1 MYFMCTYN
9 KCIHK
14 MITNIDIEEIKD
26 NISEIIID
34 LSYNIDYTKYHE
46 AKFDEYVFDTVYQH
60 FVEHIDEED
69 FSEIYNDN
77 IDEIYHKVGCQKRS
91 FIHDHVIDE
100 INQSTK
106 QKLERYQSQINY
118 LMNVPQP
125 EQRTPEWYEF
135 RYNHITGSNA
145 WKIFSTDSARRQ
157 LYYEKLVPQDVK
169 SSGGYSSNNLS
180 DNPMNW
186 GHKYEPLTTQF
197 YEYYNDVK
205 VGEFGCI
212 PHKDIPF
219 LAASPDGIVIEGPLI
234 GRMLEI
240 KNVVSREIT
249 GIPKMDYYVQMQIQM
264 EVCDL
269 DECDFVETKFTE
281 FDSYQDFM
289 DDEEFVKKGMIIA
302 ILKDNSHLV
311 YEYSPILR
319 NSEEALDKFSE
330 EIYKKYNLN
339 PTTLCNQVETDI
351 DNGEHEY
358 KWFKNIYWKLEKYS
372 HVLVPRNKKWFDE
385 MYPKIKEFWNV
396 VLDERNIPDSY
407 LKYQPKKRTP
417 KIVQDKTNVP
427 NSPIINNFVSSP
439 LTNDI
444 KIIDLNNF

>member
-106 QKLERYQSQINY
+106 EKLERYQSQINY

-289 DDEEFVKKGMIIA
+289 DDEEFVKKGNSLLYPHLGKTINSPLKTLPTFK
-302 ILKDNSHLV
+302 ILFL
-311 YEYSPILR
+311 
-319 NSEEALDKFSE
+319 FSKE
-330 EIYKKYNLN
+330 LF
-339 PTTLCNQVETDI
+339 PTFLS
-351 DNGEHEY
+351 
-358 KWFKNIYWKLEKYS
+358 F
-372 HVLVPRNKKWFDE
+372 
-385 MYPKIKEFWNV
+385 PKIGDGLFFFACQICRVTEIPAKIG
-396 VLDERNIPDSY
+396 ERLSNRSWMRGLCRSLENGGQSIMS
-407 LKYQPKKRTP
+407 LRTDFQLFALP
-417 KIVQDKTNVP
+417 
-427 NSPIINNFVSSP
+427 P
-439 LTNDI
+439 LLAENAGI
-444 KIIDLNNF
+444 LPLQ